1 MISEFPRTLKQY
13 SLSRDSLKAP
23 GVLLSASF
31 PPPRANMEAVSQL
44 YYDPKVVA
52 DLSGDWD
59 SVVVVAKDAKDLPA
73 SLASIAP
80 VIEAQIKVAK

>member
-1 MISEFPRTLKQY
+1 
-13 SLSRDSLKAP
+13 
-23 GVLLSASF
+23 
-31 PPPRANMEAVSQL
+31 MEAVSQL

-73 SLASIAP
+73 SLAFIAL

>member
-1 MISEFPRTLKQY
+1 M
-13 SLSRDSLKAP
+13 SRDSLKAL

-31 PPPRANMEAVSQL
+31 SPRANMEAVSQL